1 MTEPFA
7 DDLLANEVRAELR
20 SLVPW
25 WLPLIFGLL
34 SAVFGIIVWTW
45 PALSLLTFGV
55 LVGLWLLVIGVS
67 RVGGAFV
74 HRPDRTTGQQ
84 VLSGVAGVLYIIG
97 GVICL
102 RHIVVSLVLIAAFV
116 ALQWLLTGVAD
127 IALGMDSEGAHRVW
141 LIVGG
146 VLALALGVVFLSL
159 PALSLSFFVVFTAI
173 TALVLGV
180 VQIVVAFRLRA
191 LQLG

>member
-7 DDLLANEVRAELR
+7 DDRSANEIRAELR

-25 WLPLIFGLL
+25 WLPLTFGVL

-45 PALSLLTFGV
+45 PAISLLTFGV

-141 LIVGG
+141 LIIGG

-173 TALVLGV
+173 TALVVGV

-191 LQLG
+191 LQQG